1 MVLPDINMLGY
12 LEFFFLF
19 IASVLSYM
27 FNSSFYSDVI
37 QSLQLANASLL
48 NEDWGKTTVATN
60 EEFKKE

>member
-1 MVLPDINMLGY
+1 
-12 LEFFFLF
+12 
-19 IASVLSYM
+19 M